1 MDDISQW
8 KNKNRDF
15 NKTKVAGL
23 SAYELQQQQLKELAL
38 AKKKLTRKNKKNEK
52 L

>member
-1 MDDISQW
+1 MGDKSRWI
-8 KNKNRDF
+8 NKNRDF

-23 SAYELQQQQLKELAL
+23 SPYELQQQRLRELAL
-38 AKKKLTRKNKKNEK
+38 AEEKLTRKNKKNEK